1 MTILRC
7 VPTPRIP
14 PPDDALDELPPL
26 DGESPAEEDETPELE
41 ESPDVGEASLDD
53 ATGEDEPVDPA
64 ELDIDDGEGGWL
76 EGSDDAEDLDMG
88 ETPLLELDS
97 DKDPLEDAEEPG
109 VGDEDFG
116 IAQEAERSE
125 LDSGDEGPVAADEA
139 LRDEDLPAL
148 DADEEG
154 EVDDADLMEPGF
166 AADEP
171 VGLPWAAEPWS
182 RVGAPVALSTATA
195 VACAAR
201 GAIAAGH
208 AEGATG
214 AAAAVLLRVDLEG
227 ASERLAADGL
237 EAAHVRAIAV
247 EGSTVVV
254 VAEGGRLLVSRD
266 GGAAFDALTPGWA
279 ATDIALA
286 WGRLFVRS
294 ADGVVHIAPSEP
306 AYAFAPAGA
315 SAPALAMAIDPHVGA
330 VYLLADA
337 AGKPACLERE
347 RPGEDVV
354 REPIHSAEP
363 RVPAQLVAR
372 RGHVAYAV
380 KGGGVA
386 RRDAAGAWSA
396 HEWEG
401 QVTALAFVDDEGTL
415 VAATYSEADDTT
427 ALVRLDPQG
436 RASVVARIGA
446 ARAEG
451 EADGRAIALAYDD
464 AHGVVWVVGGFGVA
478 AVATGSS

>member
-1 MTILRC
+1 
-7 VPTPRIP
+7 VP

-26 DGESPAEEDETPELE
+26 DGESPAEEDETPELD

-116 IAQEAERSE
+116 IGQEAERSD
-125 LDSGDEGPVAADEA
+125 LDSGDEGPVAEDEA
-139 LRDEDLPAL
+139 LREEDLPQL

-154 EVDDADLMEPGF
+154 EVDDADLMDPGF

-195 VACAAR
+195 VACAVR

-208 AEGATG
+208 AEGASG
-214 AAAAVLLRVDLEG
+214 ATAAAVLLRVDLEG

-237 EAAHVRAIAV
+237 ESGHVRAIAV
-247 EGSTVVV
+247 DGSTVAV

-279 ATDIALA
+279 AIDIALA
-286 WGRLFVRS
+286 WDRLFVRS
-294 ADGVVHIAPSEP
+294 SDGVVHVAPSAP
-306 AYAFAPAGA
+306 PYAFARGSASSPAA
-315 SAPALAMAIDPHVGA
+315 AMAIDPHVGA
-330 VYLLADA
+330 LYLVSDA
-337 AGKPACLERE
+337 AGKPAYLERE
-347 RPGEDVV
+347 RPGEAVV
-354 REPIHSAEP
+354 REAIDTAEP
-363 RVPAQLVAR
+363 RLPAQLAAR
-372 RGHVAYAV
+372 HGHVAYAV
-380 KGGGVA
+380 KRGGIA

-396 HEWEG
+396 HAWEG

-415 VAATYSEADDTT
+415 LAATYSEADDTT

-451 EADGRAIALAYDD
+451 EADGRTIALAYDD
-464 AHGVVWVVGGFGVA
+464 AHGVVWVAGGFGVA
-478 AVATGSS
+478 AVATR